1 MTPHTSGFGVGVGV
15 GVRVGS
21 GVGVDV
27 AVGTTVG
34 VVKLMTIVRSGSP
47 SPLQANATETATTAR
62 NAPRGHQRRTL
73 TLLADTDSY
82 NAGALYRVTEAARA
96 RIGGRTIMAIVFL
109 GTPSFAV
116 PSLRRLVDDGFDI
129 KAVYTQPD
137 RPAGRGRHPT
147 PPPVKSAALE
157 IGLPVHQPDSMRD
170 PSTLAELAS
179 LHPEAAVGV
188 AFGQILRQEVLEI
201 PSKGV
206 LNVHPSLLP
215 RHRGASPTPAAI
227 LAGDHETGVT
237 IILMDPGMDSGPI
250 LAQRRLPID
259 DSDTAGTLMEKLSHV
274 AADLVAETLP
284 RWLSDEIELQPQD
297 HSLATKAPLLKKE
310 HGVIDWSLAAD
321 EIWRRVRA
329 YNPWPGAF
337 TTLDGRL
344 LHIWEA
350 WPLADGGAAPGTVV
364 ALGAEQQAGL
374 PSATDQGAFGV
385 ATGEG
390 VLAVLTAQREGRR
403 RLAASEF
410 LRGMREFIGRRLGR

>member
-1 MTPHTSGFGVGVGV
+1 
-15 GVRVGS
+15 
-21 GVGVDV
+21 
-27 AVGTTVG
+27 
-34 VVKLMTIVRSGSP
+34 
-47 SPLQANATETATTAR
+47 
-62 NAPRGHQRRTL
+62 
-73 TLLADTDSY
+73 
-82 NAGALYRVTEAARA
+82 
-96 RIGGRTIMAIVFL
+96 MAIVFL

-170 PSTLAELAS
+170 PPTLTELAS

-188 AFGQILRQEVLEI
+188 AFGQILRREVLEI

-215 RHRGASPTPAAI
+215 RHRGASPAPAAI

-259 DSDTAGTLMEKLSHV
+259 DSDTAGKIMEKLSHV
-274 AADLVAETLP
+274 AADLVAEALP
-284 RWLSDEIELQPQD
+284 RWLRDEIEPQLQDQ
-297 HSLATKAPLLKKE
+297 SLLTKAPLLKKE

-329 YNPWPGAF
+329 YNPWPGAY
-337 TTLDGRL
+337 TTLDGKL

-364 ALGAEQQAGL
+364 ALSAEQQAGL
-374 PSATDQGAFGV
+374 PSDADRGAFGV
-385 ATGEG
+385 ATREG
-390 VLAVLTAQREGRR
+390 VLAVLAVQREGRR
-403 RLAASEF
+403 RLTASEF
-410 LRGMREFIGRRLGR
+410 LRGMREFIGRRLGRQ